1 MRSSQVIDPP
11 SAVDAFT
18 RKLLTLYPAG
28 FRERYSEE
36 LISTIHDMQ
45 RDGYPHRNDSA
56 QVVFMLMDLLKG
68 LVQENID
75 EWRTKMNKK
84 ATPWVILGTT
94 ILAFWLFMFS
104 PSLTRLFF
112 NWQMKDAY
120 LLLLGENPA
129 RFFVTALD
137 VVGYLGPLLAFVLL
151 LVPVVTIDLQK
162 LDGLTMQLR
171 ARKVGVVYSGFII
184 AVTLLS
190 LGWIGLL
197 VASRF

>member
-1 MRSSQVIDPP
+1 
-11 SAVDAFT
+11 
-18 RKLLTLYPAG
+18 
-28 FRERYSEE
+28 
-36 LISTIHDMQ
+36 
-45 RDGYPHRNDSA
+45 
-56 QVVFMLMDLLKG
+56 
-68 LVQENID
+68 
-75 EWRTKMNKK
+75 
-84 ATPWVILGTT
+84 VILGTT